1 MSDTNANEENAINK
15 GNAITEKN
23 TGDTGARRSTGGGA
37 VNGEPSQASGEGAE
51 AGEGSEA
58 KADEAQGGE
67 RSFWSTRRILV
78 TVVFLAFVV
87 FVTYRVLNQF
97 ADQPYMEVPHGD
109 HVHYVP
115 KDRDQAVPLSDFPT
129 QAPAANERI
138 LPDGRVVQTGPP
150 VQP

>member
-1 MSDTNANEENAINK
+1 MSDTNTNEENAINE
-15 GNAITEKN
+15 EKATN
-23 TGDTGARRSTGGGA
+23 SDARRSKSSGPS
-37 VNGEPSQASGEGAE
+37 NGKPSEASGDGAKK
-51 AGEGSEA
+51 
-58 KADEAQGGE
+58 KANQAQRDEK
-67 RSFWSTRRILV
+67 SFWSARRILV

-115 KDRDQAVPLSDFPT
+115 KDRDDVVPLSDFPT
-129 QAPAANERI
+129 QPPAKNERI